1 LSELVDWGLARRVAA
16 VAAGGGS
23 ESGDLGSLDSTVERA
38 SAAVR
43 DYTGLS
49 PDEGVP
55 AAEWVSRREWA
66 AVNLESI
73 RRSLGP
79 VELRLRGAA
88 GSPPAAGGALGGAL
102 SLVAGAQLGA
112 DIGYSSRRVL
122 GQYEFPVLDPEHP
135 ARLLFVA
142 ENVGQAGAEL
152 GGKPGA
158 ALRWIALHEV
168 THAVHFA
175 VAPWLREHL
184 RDLVGELLEG
194 SRIGIGRSEIAAAAG
209 RIARTDP
216 RDWIADLWNSDP
228 LTLLAAPESRP
239 LLERA
244 QATMAA
250 IEGYAE
256 HVMDAAGD
264 GLVPSA
270 AAMRERLEGRRRG
283 RSLPL
288 RLVSWLFGFE
298 LKLRQYERGK
308 RFCDAVVADAGI
320 EGLNAAWSG
329 PTSLPEPS
337 ELSAPGLWLGRVRP
351 AAAAA

>member
-49 PDEGVP
+49 PDQGVP

-112 DIGYSSRRVL
+112 VIGYSSRRVL

-256 HVMDAAGD
+256 HVMDAAAPELGEEV
-264 GLVPSA
+264 GVLRA
-270 AAMRERLEGRRRG
+270 ALDDRRRH
-283 RSLPL
+283 RPPL
-288 RLVSWLFGFE
+288 ARTLSWLLGME
-298 LKLRQYERGK
+298 LKLRQYRDGK
-308 RFCDAVVADAGI
+308 RFCDETVELAGI
-320 EGLNAAWSG
+320 EALNGAWEAPDAL
-329 PTSLPEPS
+329 PTLA
-337 ELSAPGLWLGRVRP
+337 ELNDPAVWLRRRTPIQV
-351 AAAAA
+351 